1 MLDDISRGRTSYLR
15 VNSPSFGRV
24 DQALLVR
31 TFELTA
37 RRFRRRLLHLVDD
50 LAAGRTT
57 VARFVNT
64 ASAIVRTEFGIAFAL
79 GALSID
85 PFHVLTPRD
94 IRVINRELEQE
105 ARFLRSFAEDLEA
118 GNLVLTATQ
127 RAGLY
132 LQSLRGA
139 FELGRVEALPAG
151 PYTWVLGPTEHCRP
165 CVDASLGGPYQRER
179 FSALGLPVLPG
190 IPGSGDI
197 CRGLTRCGC
206 QIHIA
211 GRPIPNESMQLE
223 VKYVLAEVV
232 NDSS

>member
-1 MLDDISRGRTSYLR
+1 MLDGISRGRTSYLHP
-15 VNSPSFGRV
+15 NSPSFGRV
-24 DQALLVR
+24 DRTLLLR

-37 RRFRRRLLHLVDD
+37 RRFRRRLLHVVDD

-57 VARFVNT
+57 VPRFVEQT
-64 ASAIVRTEFGIAFAL
+64 SRIVRTEFGVVFAL
-79 GALSID
+79 GAQSID
-85 PFHVLTPRD
+85 PFHILTPSD
-94 IRVINRELEQE
+94 IRVLNDELEHE
-105 ARFLRSFAEDLEA
+105 RRFLKSFAQDLES
-118 GNLVLTATQ
+118 GNLVLTSTQ

-132 LQSLRGA
+132 LQALRGA
-139 FELGRVEALPAG
+139 FELGRVQALPAG
-151 PYTWVLGPTEHCRP
+151 PYEWVLGPTEHCRP
-165 CVDASLGGPYQRER
+165 CYDASLGGPYQRER
-179 FSALGLPVLPG
+179 FSGLGLPVLPG
-190 IPGSGDI
+190 IPGSGEI